1 MLNRIIVGL
10 ALLCSGQNAFAAKPE
25 PLPLPLEPQL
35 SVELVL
41 GQQEMAVDVPD
52 SSAVSAQFGLIG
64 ALVGSAI
71 ENAQVQNAEKRVVEV
86 RNRLIDYNFNERFEA
101 AARAAVA
108 TAGISPDPQVVVRKT
123 LWDAASDVNKPAPG
137 LKKTVLVIVPRYSM
151 SSNFEQVSISMA
163 VSYRARELKSNGKV
177 KETYLFSR
185 NYSFRIPMD
194 KLPSSAATEDSQRWA
209 ALGKERLSALA
220 DQGIKQVTDMLAFD
234 FSAEGRA
241 LSAQSNKGMSGTFKD
256 KIYNGR
262 ILRQTEDYI
271 WVQSGKNWMQTIQGI
286 QPISGPP
293 ADAPSP
299 GQAAAPDSAA
309 DSAAGGK

>member
-1 MLNRIIVGL
+1 M
-10 ALLCSGQNAFAAKPE
+10 
-25 PLPLPLEPQL
+25 
-35 SVELVL
+35 
-41 GQQEMAVDVPD
+41 
-52 SSAVSAQFGLIG
+52 
-64 ALVGSAI
+64 GSAI
-71 ENAQVQNAEKRVVEV
+71 ENAQVQNAEKRVVEI
-86 RNRLIDYNFNERFEA
+86 RNRLIDYNFNEKFEA

-108 TAGISPDPQVVVRKT
+108 TAGISPNPQVIVRT
-123 LWDAASDVNKPAPG
+123 SAWDAASAENKPEPG
-137 LKKTVLVIVPRYSM
+137 QKKTVMVIVPRYSM

-209 ALGKERLSALA
+209 ALGKERLTALA
-220 DQGIKQVTDMLAFD
+220 DQGVKQVTDMLAFD

-241 LSAQSNKGMSGTFKD
+241 LAAQSNKGMSGTLKG

-262 ILRQTEDYI
+262 VLRQTEDYI
-271 WVQSGKNWMQTIQGI
+271 WVQSGKNWAQTIQGF

-293 ADAPSP
+293 LPEQAP
-299 GQAAAPDSAA
+299 ASAV
-309 DSAAGGK
+309 SAAGGK

>member
-10 ALLCSGQNAFAAKPE
+10 VLICSGQNALAAKLE
-25 PLPLPLEPQL
+25 PLPIPLEPQL

-52 SSAVSAQFGLIG
+52 SSAATAQFGLIG

-86 RNRLIDYNFNERFEA
+86 RNRLIDYDFNERFEA

-108 TAGISPDPQVVVRKT
+108 TDGISPDPQVIVRKSA
-123 LWDAASDVNKPAPG
+123 WDAASAENKPETG
-137 LKKTVLVIVPRYSM
+137 QKKTVLVIVPRYSM

-194 KLPSSAATEDSQRWA
+194 KLPGSAASEDSQRWA
-209 ALGKERLSALA
+209 ALGKERLTALA
-220 DQGIKQVTDMLAFD
+220 DQGIKQVTEMLAFD

-256 KIYNGR
+256 KTYNGR
-262 ILRQTEDYI
+262 ILRQTEEYI

-293 ADAPSP
+293 AGPALP
-299 GQAAAPDSAA
+299 AETEAPDKATA
-309 DSAAGGK
+309 SAAGMK

>member
-1 MLNRIIVGL
+1 MLNRIVIGL
-10 ALLCSGQNAFAAKPE
+10 ALLCLGQNVFAAKQE

-35 SVELVL
+35 SVELIL

-52 SSAVSAQFGLIG
+52 SSAATAQFGLIG

-71 ENAQVQNAEKRVVEV
+71 ENAQVQNAEKRVVEI
-86 RNRLIDYNFNERFEA
+86 RNRLIDYNFNEKFEA

-108 TAGISPDPQVVVRKT
+108 TAGISPNPQVIVRKSA
-123 LWDAASDVNKPAPG
+123 WDAASAENKPEPG
-137 LKKTVLVIVPRYSM
+137 QKKTVLVIVPRYSM

-194 KLPSSAATEDSQRWA
+194 KQPSSAATEDSQRWA
-209 ALGKERLSALA
+209 ALGKERLTALA
-220 DQGIKQVTDMLAFD
+220 DQGVKQVTDMLAFD

-241 LSAQSNKGMSGTFKD
+241 LAAQSNKGMSGTLKG

-262 ILRQTEDYI
+262 VLRQTEDYI
-271 WVQSGKNWMQTIQGI
+271 WVQSGKNWAQTIQGF

-293 ADAPSP
+293 LPEQAP
-299 GQAAAPDSAA
+299 ASAA
-309 DSAAGGK
+309 SAAGGK